1 MLGQTATLQ
10 GAQEQPRGA
19 SGGQGVCTV
28 FCYCLCPRQ
37 AGRSASLWCGVKG
50 AMVLYTVPAP
60 AVSSRACLA
69 STCPRVPSLSASG
82 VRPPGVL
89 GPYMEGLVVGRGSSR
104 TLLLR
109 SWPWGGCCS
118 PCPAPAAGHYHHSPV
133 AQPLWLLT
141 FISRDQFH
149 FCSLG
154 LRQGKPLTR
163 G

>member
-37 AGRSASLWCGVKG
+37 AGRSASRWCGVKG

-69 STCPRVPSLSASG
+69 STCPGVPSLSASG

-118 PCPAPAAGHYHHSPV
+118 PCPAPAAGHYHRSPV

-141 FISRDQFH
+141 FISRDHFH

-154 LRQGKPLTR
+154 LRQGKPLTW